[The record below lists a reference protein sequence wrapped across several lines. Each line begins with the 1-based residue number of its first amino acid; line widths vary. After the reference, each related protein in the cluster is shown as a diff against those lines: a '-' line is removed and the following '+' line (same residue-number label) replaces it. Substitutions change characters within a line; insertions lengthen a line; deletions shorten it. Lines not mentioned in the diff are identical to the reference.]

1 MRYSLWSRGRLLG
14 HTDLDIHTVT
24 PTMRQGFI
32 EPTAEGRPL
41 LEDATGV
48 WRAMADRK
56 RAQRARGGEE
66 TNNDLELVTASQN
79 RCESLNLEL
88 HDEDG
93 AVVQCEFMRIYDL
106 FDLNAGVVDEM
117 SDTEE
122 EEQAEFEVY
131 LSSLSAEDGAEALER
146 RAAIDAEVEE
156 FFNDLREERDERKQF
171 GSGWPPP
178 PREDPRWNTMQYH
191 LQVHLKAG
199 FDDDTEFPRQ
209 TFTGSTE

>member
-1 MRYSLWSRGRLLG
+1 MHYSLWSRGRLLG

-41 LEDATGV
+41 LDEATGV

-56 RAQRARGGEE
+56 RAQRARGGDE
-66 TNNDLELVTASQN
+66 TAEDHDLVMASQN
-79 RCESLNLEL
+79 RRETLNLEL
-88 HDEDG
+88 HDEHG
-93 AVVQCEFMRIYDL
+93 AVVECEFMRIYDL
-106 FDLNAGVVDEM
+106 FDMDAGVVDEM

-131 LSSLSAEDGAEALER
+131 LSSLSSEDGAKALKR
-146 RAAIDAEVEE
+146 RAATDAEVEE
-156 FFNDLREERDERKQF
+156 FFDDLREKRDEQELF
-171 GSGWPPP
+171 GSSWPPP
-178 PREDPRWNTMQYH
+178 PREDPRWDTMQYH
-191 LQVHLKAG
+191 LQVHLKG
-199 FDDDTEFPRQ
+199 SFDEDTDFPHQ